1 MSKVRLIVGAGVASP
16 SPPVGPALGSR
27 GVKAMDFCREFN
39 ARTGQYVQGIP
50 IPTEIFVTPDRKF
63 TFTTRTPPT
72 VWLLQRAA
80 GISKGASKPGVEEK
94 VGKVSVKHI
103 YEIAKIKA
111 RDEMM
116 AGLEVSSIAKSVIA
130 TAKSAGIEVAY

>member
-1 MSKVRLIVGAGVASP
+1 
-16 SPPVGPALGSR
+16 
-27 GVKAMDFCREFN
+27 MDFCREFN